1 MRKLRCSEAN
11 RIDLVSYL
19 DSLGYPPQKITG
31 ENYWYLSPLRE
42 ERSASFKVDR
52 RLNVWFDHGTGKGG
66 TVVDFGTL
74 YHRCTIREQ
83 LARLNNFPF
92 FHQPVGFPAAYP
104 DNAEQQS
111 IAGEKKVKIISSQP
125 IASPALIYY
134 LRQRCIPMEIVNT
147 CCQEVTF
154 ELGNRQFYAIGFR
167 NNAGGYELRNSKFKG
182 SSSPKDITFFDN
194 NQEHV
199 TVFEGFFS
207 YLSFLTIH
215 RDEPRLTNFLVLNS
229 LAFFQKS
236 RIIMENHRQVHLFL
250 DRDAAGRKHTALALQ
265 WDEKYVDRSNG
276 YENRKD
282 LNEWLIEHRHLNKR
296 LPAHRRH
303 I

>member
-19 DSLGYPPQKITG
+19 DSLGYHPQKITG

-52 RLNVWFDHGTGKGG
+52 RLNVWFDYGTGKGG
-66 TVVDFGTL
+66 TVVDFGIL
-74 YHRCTIREQ
+74 YHRCTIPE
-83 LARLNNFPF
+83 LLTRLNNYPS
-92 FHQPVGFPAAYP
+92 FHQHVEFPATYP
-104 DNAEQQS
+104 DNMEQES
-111 IAGEKKVKIISSQP
+111 IAGEKKVKIISSKP
-125 IASPALIYY
+125 IVSPALIYY
-134 LRQRCIPMEIVNT
+134 LRQRCIPMEIANT

-167 NNAGGYELRNSKFKG
+167 NSAGGYELRNAKFKG
-182 SSSPKDITFFDN
+182 SSSPKATTFFDN
-194 NQEHV
+194 NQEQV

-236 RIIMENHRQVHLFL
+236 RTKHCCQRLGPEKGGSPRQINY
-250 DRDAAGRKHTALALQ
+250 RKI
-265 WDEKYVDRSNG
+265 D
-276 YENRKD
+276 
-282 LNEWLIEHRHLNKR
+282 
-296 LPAHRRH
+296 
-303 I
+303 